1 MLLVAVMALPCV
13 YWLQGPETAPAVKA
27 AGIEQLCVPEEVA
40 PSWRDSGV
48 AVTAI
53 TASELRARE
62 VLPAPGLLV
71 QPELASATRSPWVT
85 ANGWRFIRNPGG
97 RYLYDLPAGAG
108 LLAASEALAYG
119 ADALLKIDAAD
130 LSTVGRLLAQFT
142 ELPKRDLPDAADI
155 GVVDDNSAEAGEL
168 MNLLVRRNL
177 LFRRVDLQTPRDR
190 YPLVVRLGTR
200 DYTRKEAADPSE
212 LALKIRRQLTDAR
225 RRLRIFGSEVVI
237 ARFTADDTR
246 ARLHL
251 LNYGGR
257 TLEGLRVRLRGAYR
271 INQAWEVGSGS
282 VVPTDVMASGEAIE
296 FSLPSLERYVV
307 VDLDRVAKRRGGGE

>member
-1 MLLVAVMALPCV
+1 V

-27 AGIEQLCVPEEVA
+27 AGIEHVCVPEEAA
-40 PSWRDSGV
+40 PSWSDSGIP
-48 AVTAI
+48 VTAI
-53 TASELRARE
+53 GASELSARE
-62 VLPAPGLLV
+62 VLPAPGLVV
-71 QPELASATRSPWVT
+71 QPDLASATRSPWVT
-85 ANGWRFIRNPGG
+85 ANGWRFIRNPGR
-97 RYLYDLPAGAG
+97 RYLYDVPAGAG

-119 ADALLKIDAAD
+119 VDALLKIDAAD
-130 LSTVGRLLAQFT
+130 LPAVGRLLTQFAK
-142 ELPKRDLPDAADI
+142 LPERDLPNAADI

-177 LFRRVDLQTPRDR
+177 LFRLVDPQTPREH
-190 YPLVVRLGTR
+190 YPLVVRLGTP

-225 RRLRIFGSEVVI
+225 RTLRVFGTEIVI
-237 ARFTADDTR
+237 ARFTMDDTR

-257 TLEGLRVRLRGAYR
+257 TLEGLRMRLRGAYR
-271 INQAWEVGSGS
+271 LNHAWAVGSGD
-282 VVPTDVMASGEAIE
+282 VDPTDVLTSGDAIE

-307 VDLDRVAKRRGGGE
+307 VDLDRIARKRARE

>member
-27 AGIEQLCVPEEVA
+27 AGIEQLCVPSQAAE
-40 PSWRDSGV
+40 SWRATGIPV
-48 AVTAI
+48 RPVTDD
-53 TASELRARE
+53 ELRARE
-62 VLPAPGLLV
+62 TLAAPGLLV
-71 QPELASATRSPWVT
+71 QPELASATRSPWLT
-85 ANGWRFIRNPGG
+85 ANGWRFIRNPAG
-97 RYLYDLPAGAG
+97 RYLYDLPAGSG

-119 ADALLKIDAAD
+119 ADVLLKIGAAD
-130 LSTVGRLLAQFT
+130 LPAVGHLIAQFT
-142 ELPKRDLPDAADI
+142 ELPERDLPNAADI
-155 GVVDDNSAEAGEL
+155 GVVDDNSPEAGEL

-177 LFRRVDLQTPRDR
+177 LFRRVDGQNPRDR

-225 RRLRIFGSEVVI
+225 RTLRIFGSEVVI

-257 TLEGLRVRLRGAYR
+257 TLEGLRVRLLGAYR
-271 INQAWEVGSGS
+271 IRQAWAVGFGS
-282 VVPTDVMASGEAIE
+282 VSPTDVTVSGEAIE
-296 FSLPSLERYVV
+296 FSLPSVERYVV
-307 VDLDRVAKRRGGGE
+307 VDLDRVAKKREGGE